1 MATMIDN
8 LLTARNVSTT
18 PVPAA
23 AGSGAAGAPPA
34 APLTPAAPVPA
45 PPATPA
51 IPADSA
57 LAKALDMGKSI
68 NAAANAQMATD
79 PLTGLATDSL
89 QRMRE
94 NITAA
99 QAEQAARTAKAA
111 ALDAQPLP
119 ERIPVPRMVPLP
131 PVPTLEEI
139 AKERGVKPEDF
150 NNPMRVFGQMMPLLV
165 AFGALATQRPGIDA
179 LNAATAAMGAVKAG
193 DKEAYDKAHKEWL
206 EKTKVATDTQNQIIR
221 EYEMKRDDRSLSV
234 AERQA
239 EYAKIFA
246 AHNDSLAAAAMEGGY
261 LDRIDNLFRMR
272 KTIADPLTQLT
283 QLTMTEEQNK
293 REIAF
298 RTALEWAK
306 IEADKNPAFIS
317 TDKVVG
323 TILRKMATDPASVT
337 DGDKAALAEAYKQRK
352 ASQPMFGGMVP
363 GADGE
368 PAADAAGA
376 TVPAPA
382 AAAGAAKPAAPATT
396 PPPVSM
402 LKEGVVLTL
411 NPPGGGAQ
419 QRWTLRGGKQVF
431 LGTVPAS

>member
-23 AGSGAAGAPPA
+23 AGSGAVGAPPA
-34 APLTPAAPVPA
+34 APLTPAGPA
-45 PPATPA
+45 PAPA

-57 LAKALDMGKSI
+57 VAKAIGMGTAI
-68 NAAANAQMATD
+68 NSAANAQMATD
-79 PLTGLATDSL
+79 PLMTGAMAS
-89 QRMRE
+89 
-94 NITAA
+94 I
-99 QAEQAARTAKAA
+99 AEQQRLNQQAGAEMDARTAKIA
-111 ALDAQPLP
+111 ALQAEPDPARIPIPRMKPLP
-119 ERIPVPRMVPLP
+119 AL
-131 PVPTLEEI
+131 PTLEDV

-165 AFGALATQRPGIDA
+165 AFGALATQRPGINA
-179 LNAATAAMGAVKAG
+179 LNAATAAMTAVKAG

-206 EKTKVATDTQNQIIR
+206 ENTKIATDTNNQMLN
-221 EYEMKRDDRSLSV
+221 EYNLAINDRTTTM
-234 AERQA
+234 AEKQ
-239 EYAKIFA
+239 AKIAQIA
-246 AHNDSLAAAAMEGGY
+246 AQHNDPLAKAALQNGLTEQFVK
-261 LDRIDNLFRMR
+261 LLQMR
-272 KTIADPLTQLT
+272 QGITDPLIK
-283 QLTMTEEQNK
+283 MTGLVVEDERHK
-293 REIAF
+293 REMEF
-298 RTALEWAK
+298 RAALEWAK
-306 IEADKNPAFIS
+306 VEADRDPTYIS

-352 ASQPMFGGMVP
+352 ASQPMFGGLVGAGEDGEP
-363 GADGE
+363 GADA
-368 PAADAAGA
+368 PGA

-382 AAAGAAKPAAPATT
+382 AGGAKPAAPATT

-419 QRWTLRGGKQVF
+419 QRWTLRAGKPVF
-431 LGTVPAS
+431 LGNVPAS

>member
-1 MATMIDN
+1 MATMLDD
-8 LLTARNVSTT
+8 LLSKRGISTVAT
-18 PVPAA
+18 PAATGSGAVGAPPAPAVPAA
-23 AGSGAAGAPPA
+23 APA
-34 APLTPAAPVPA
+34 LP
-45 PPATPA
+45 
-51 IPADSA
+51 PADSA
-57 LAKALDMGKSI
+57 VGKAIGMGTAI
-68 NAAANAQMATD
+68 NSAANAQMATD
-79 PLTGLATDSL
+79 PLMKGAMDS
-89 QRMRE
+89 
-94 NITAA
+94 I
-99 QAEQAARTAKAA
+99 AEQQRLNQQAGAEMDARTAKIA
-111 ALDAQPLP
+111 ALQAEPDPA
-119 ERIPVPRMVPLP
+119 RIPVPRMKPLP
-131 PVPTLEEI
+131 PLPTLEDV

-165 AFGALATQRPGIDA
+165 AFGALATQRPGINA
-179 LNAATAAMGAVKAG
+179 LNAATAAMTAVKAG
-193 DKEAYDKAHKEWL
+193 DKDAYDKAHKEWL
-206 EKTKVATDTQNQIIR
+206 ENTKIATDTNNQMLS
-221 EYEMKRDDRSLSV
+221 EYNLAINDRTTTM
-234 AERQA
+234 AEKQ
-239 EYAKIFA
+239 AKIAQIAA
-246 AHNDSLAAAAMEGGY
+246 AHNDPMAKAALQNGLTEQFVK
-261 LDRIDNLFRMR
+261 LLQMR
-272 KTIADPLTQLT
+272 QGITDPLIR
-283 QLTMTEEQNK
+283 MTGLVVEDERHK
-293 REIAF
+293 REMEF

-306 IEADKNPAFIS
+306 IQADKDPTYIS

-363 GADGE
+363 GADGA